1 MRFYKKKRVKVLNVI
16 RPDFDNGLSLE
27 EKEDITERELDDYKN
42 YDYTIMNNGSLDE
55 LRSKVTSILEGLDI
69 WN

>member
-1 MRFYKKKRVKVLNVI
+1 MKVLNVI

-69 WN
+69 